1 LNEPKSRQM
10 FLSGLAGMSPHAR
23 KVGIVD
29 DAVGSA
35 GRLSSLS
42 ALFPHVSFVSVGPT
56 WPAQLDPTI
65 NILIIPVS
73 AASSVEIEDAARRL
87 SERPAN
93 LMVVVALLDAD
104 VVTMR
109 RLAREGADDI
119 IPAPVSEPAL
129 ALCLERLLTRGSS
142 EPEGGRKPG
151 QVIGVLKAGG
161 GVGATSL
168 SVQLAVMLARRAGSV
183 CLADLDLQFGAA
195 ANYLDMPDA
204 VTLVELLA
212 MGESLEQTQFIDALP
227 QHGSGLRVLA
237 APHDLTP
244 LEVLS
249 VGQVDALINGLRRD
263 FSYTLVDLPSVWT
276 HWTSRVLEMADRVML
291 VTHLTVPN
299 VQLLKRQLRM
309 LDDRP
314 SLIVCNAPSKEQQSS
329 LAIKAAERA
338 LERPFDMIIPD
349 DPQTM
354 VAAVNQGQEISGV
367 RRGTKIEK
375 AVGELADKILG
386 KVAAET
392 TGLLGRVAAEAAGR
406 IKR

>member
-1 LNEPKSRQM
+1 LNEPRTRQV
-10 FLSGLAGMSPHAR
+10 FLSGLAGMQPHAR

-29 DAVGSA
+29 DAIGSA

-42 ALFPHVSFVSVGPT
+42 ALFPHVAFVSVGPT
-56 WPAQLDPTI
+56 WPAQVDPAVS
-65 NILIIPVS
+65 ILIVSVS
-73 AASSVEIEDAARRL
+73 AASSVEIDTAVRRL
-87 SERPAN
+87 RDKPAN
-93 LMVVVALLDAD
+93 LLVVVALLDAD
-104 VVTMR
+104 VTTT
-109 RLAREGADDI
+109 RLLSREGADDI

-129 ALCLERLLTRGSS
+129 ALCLERLLTRGTS
-142 EPEGGRKPG
+142 EPDAGRKAG
-151 QVIGVLKAGG
+151 EVIGVLKAGG

-168 SVQLAVMLARRAGSV
+168 AVQLAVTMARRAGNV

-204 VTLVELLA
+204 VTLAELLA
-212 MGESLEQTQFIDALP
+212 LGESLEQTQFIDTLP
-227 QHGSGLRVLA
+227 QHRSGLRVLA

-276 HWTSRVLEMADRVML
+276 HWTSRVLEMADRVLL

-299 VQLLKRQLRM
+299 VQLVKRQLRM

-314 SLIVCNAPSKEQQSS
+314 TLIVCNALSKEQQAS
-329 LAIKAAERA
+329 LTIKAAERA
-338 LERPFDMIIPD
+338 MERSFDMVIPD
-349 DPQTM
+349 DPQVM

-367 RRGTKIEK
+367 KRGTRIEK
-375 AVGELADKILG
+375 AISDLADKILG
-386 KVAAET
+386 RVAAET
-392 TGLLGRVAAEAAGR
+392 TSILGRVAAEAAGR
-406 IKR
+406 VRR